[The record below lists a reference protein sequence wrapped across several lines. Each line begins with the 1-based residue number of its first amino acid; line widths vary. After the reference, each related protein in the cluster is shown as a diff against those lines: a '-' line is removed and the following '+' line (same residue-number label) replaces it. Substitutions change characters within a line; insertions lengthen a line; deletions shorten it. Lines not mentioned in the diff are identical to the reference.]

1 MLNRRHIRIKVLQIL
16 YAFFHSSEKNKNKF
30 EIELDKSFNSSKA
43 LFFQFIKILLEL
55 CNYSKNKLDI
65 SYSKFKKEE
74 LNLINFFKKS
84 KILNIT
90 LKDSQ
95 LQKNLKDQNFYL
107 NENNKILSEIFEKS
121 STSANLTSSIENFK
135 SSNNEDLIIIKI
147 LEEFIIFNENIQSIL
162 NERNIYW
169 VDDYFMINNVLKI
182 FFKSTT
188 KNKLLKIPPIFKN
201 NEDIIFSKKLFSYSI
216 SNSKY
221 YDKLIVDI
229 SENWDQDR
237 ISDMDLILL
246 KMALTELTHFSSIP
260 VKVSLNEYIELSKD
274 YSSKR
279 SKIFINGILDKLVDK
294 LINDGEIKKIGRG
307 LIQ

>member
-30 EIELDKSFNSSKA
+30 KIELDKSFNSSKA
-43 LFFQFIKILLEL
+43 LFFHFIKILLEL
-55 CNYSKNKLDI
+55 CNYSKKKLDF
-65 SYSKFKKEE
+65 SYSKLRKEE
-74 LNLINFFKKS
+74 LNLINFFTES
-84 KILNIT
+84 KIINIT

-107 NENNKILSEIFEKS
+107 NENNKILSEIFEKL
-121 STSANLTSSIENFK
+121 STSAYLNSSIENFR

-147 LEEFIIFNENIQSIL
+147 LEDFIIFNENIQSTL

-169 VDDYFMINNVLKI
+169 VDDYIMINNCLKI
-182 FFKSTT
+182 FFKSIV

-201 NEDIIFSKKLFSYSI
+201 NEDVLFSKKLFSHSI

-221 YDKLIVDI
+221 YDKLIVGI

-274 YSSKR
+274 YSSKK
-279 SKIFINGILDKLVDK
+279 SKIFINGILDKLVEK
-294 LINDGEIKKIGRG
+294 LLNEGEIKKLGRG